1 MHTLI
6 FQNVNR
12 GFSVSENSVSAG
24 QSFADRLQSYQQ
36 RIEQS
41 MDAGLPPGDAAPP
54 PLHQAMRYA
63 VLNGGKRI
71 RPLFCYAT
79 AEALGVDLAMVDA
92 PAACIEMIHAFSLV
106 HDDLPAK
113 DDDDLRRGKPTAHI
127 AFGEAVAILAGDA
140 LQMQAFHMIT
150 RSPALDGKPGLQVAL
165 IDLIAEAAGSHGMTG
180 GQAIDLAAEGNTLS
194 QSELETMFAKKTGCL
209 IRASILSACLCAGVD
224 EKTMQD
230 YDRYARDIGL
240 AFQIKDD
247 VLDEEGDTAVIGKPQ
262 GSDRAHGKATYPS
275 LFGMDKAKDRC
286 EELYQQALAVLD
298 RQGESADGLR
308 WLSQYVIKRDF

>member
-1 MHTLI
+1 MHTPN
-6 FQNVNR
+6 FQNANR
-12 GFSVSENSVSAG
+12 DFPVSENSVPAD
-24 QSFADRLQSYQQ
+24 QSFSDRLQSYQQ
-36 RIEQS
+36 RIERC
-41 MDAGLPPGDAAPP
+41 MDAALPPAETVPP

-79 AEALGVDLAMVDA
+79 AQALGVELAMVDA

-106 HDDLPAK
+106 HDDLPAM

-140 LQMQAFHMIT
+140 LQMQAFHVIT
-150 RSPALDGKPGLQVAL
+150 RSPALVTRPGLQVAL
-165 IDLIAEAAGSHGMTG
+165 IDLIAEAAGSQGMTG
-180 GQAIDLAAEGNTLS
+180 GQAIDLAAEGATLS
-194 QSELETMFAKKTGCL
+194 QEELETMFAKKTGCL

-224 EKTMQD
+224 EQTMQD
-230 YDRYARDIGL
+230 YDRYARAIGL

-275 LFGMDKAKDRC
+275 LFGMEMAKARC
-286 EELYQQALAVLD
+286 EELYREALLVLGK
-298 RQGESADGLR
+298 QGDAAEGLR
-308 WLSQYVIKRDF
+308 WLSHYVIKREF